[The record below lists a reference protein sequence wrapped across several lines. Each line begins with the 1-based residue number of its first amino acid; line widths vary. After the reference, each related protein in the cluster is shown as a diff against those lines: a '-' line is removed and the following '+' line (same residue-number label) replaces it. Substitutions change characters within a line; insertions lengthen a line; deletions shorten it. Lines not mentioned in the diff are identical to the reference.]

1 MVRVGRSGEA
11 KRNSRVEEIP
21 GWNGVKMRSE
31 PEREKELEEKLEEEK
46 LGGGGDVGV
55 VGDEAGGEELTS
67 TT

>member
-31 PEREKELEEKLEEEK
+31 PEREKELEEKL
-46 LGGGGDVGV
+46 GGGGHVGV

>member
-31 PEREKELEEKLEEEK
+31 PEREKELEKKLEEEK
-46 LGGGGDVGV
+46 LGGGARRGG
-55 VGDEAGGEELTS
+55 VGDEAGGEELTG

>member
-1 MVRVGRSGEA
+1 VQ
-11 KRNSRVEEIP
+11 EIP

-31 PEREKELEEKLEEEK
+31 PEREKELEEKL
-46 LGGGGDVGV
+46 GGGGHVGV

>member
-31 PEREKELEEKLEEEK
+31 PEREKELEKKLEEEK
-46 LGGGGDVGV
+46 LGGGARRGRCRR
-55 VGDEAGGEELTS
+55 
-67 TT
+67 

>member
-1 MVRVGRSGEA
+1 
-11 KRNSRVEEIP
+11 
-21 GWNGVKMRSE
+21 MRSE
-31 PEREKELEEKLEEEK
+31 PEREKELEEK